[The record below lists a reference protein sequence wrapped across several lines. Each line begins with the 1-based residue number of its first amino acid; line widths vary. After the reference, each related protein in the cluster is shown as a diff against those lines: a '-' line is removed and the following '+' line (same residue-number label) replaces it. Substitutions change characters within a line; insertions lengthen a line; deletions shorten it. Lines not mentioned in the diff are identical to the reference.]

1 MGVSVQ
7 CESSNILT
15 SCFCA
20 KINFCL
26 KFRFDSNK
34 FGRPTLQSQETLLQ
48 SIEIVD
54 LNQLIKE
61 KVTSSKE
68 YVFIY
73 LTYAIPRSSE
83 HFTPYS
89 LRESKYNQIDPNE
102 FYTVDREGVTY
113 FSRRENHFT
122 KLQIWQ
128 TEYDL
133 YLKMIKV

>member
-1 MGVSVQ
+1 MQSV
-7 CESSNILT
+7 
-15 SCFCA
+15 
-20 KINFCL
+20 
-26 KFRFDSNK
+26 
-34 FGRPTLQSQETLLQ
+34 ETLFKPQ
-48 SIEIVD
+48 ECID

-61 KVTSSKE
+61 KILSSRE

-89 LRESKYNQIDPNE
+89 LKEAKYNEIDRNE
-102 FYTVDREGVTY
+102 FFTVDREGVTY
-113 FSRRENHFT
+113 FSRHENHFT
-122 KLQIWQ
+122 NLTIWQ